1 MTKLADFLSAQ
12 KIDTRRLLV
21 ASKTIEALG
30 DEDRAIR
37 FAKIRVKKNKATDA
51 QKEKAQAKGKSGKA
65 VSAPLLGRALVGKEI
80 PSAAKTR
87 ITRAVNRILE
97 QKKKSTV
104 RLEDLF

>member
-1 MTKLADFLSAQ
+1 MNKLSDFLSAQ
-12 KIDTRRLLV
+12 KIDTRRVLI
-21 ASKTIEALG
+21 ASKKLEALG
-30 DEDRAIR
+30 DEDRAVR
-37 FAKIRVKKNKATDA
+37 FARIRVKKNKATDA
-51 QKEKAQAKGKSGKA
+51 QKEKAQTKGKSGKS
-65 VSAPLLGRALVGKEI
+65 VSGPLLGRALAGKEI